1 MLRACFLAYFLTLA
15 VLATSVLTTACAA
28 GQAVS
33 EGETIVLGEPFQ
45 LAVDGKAQLQGENLD
60 VRFIRVVGDS
70 RCPRGVTCIWEGN
83 AEIELVLRHQSDA
96 TLHLHTQGSG

>member
-1 MLRACFLAYFLTLA
+1 
-15 VLATSVLTTACAA
+15 
-28 GQAVS
+28 
-33 EGETIVLGEPFQ
+33 
-45 LAVDGKAQLQGENLD
+45 D

-96 TLHLHTQGSG
+96 TLHLHTQGSGRHHRQASAHGFTLRLEALDPYPAKPEPIAPEDYVATLVLTAGE